1 MKRHKEAGEK
11 EKEKAPTILAP
22 KEGKLSKVGTKM
34 SYRICG
40 QQGHNKIGCP
50 ITKAKKAAE
59 AGEGTS
65 SGAATK
71 KRQRNEVKRAL
82 VPKGCTNVK
91 DQVIKSTKTW
101 VKVKQS
107 MENTSGPN
115 VRASTSQK
123 TQQPPTQSSQNP
135 AAMSGKMKTS
145 EPMQPS

>member
-59 AGEGTS
+59 A
-65 SGAATK
+65 
-71 KRQRNEVKRAL
+71 VKRAL

-135 AAMSGKMKTS
+135 AAMSGMNRFLVDLV
-145 EPMQPS
+145 QFGNI